1 MVMNDPGAVFNP
13 ENIVRYG
20 GITILCITIF
30 AETGIFFCFF
40 FPGDSLVFTA
50 GVLCATGVL
59 PYGLLTVILA
69 MCISATLGNMVGYW
83 FGKRT
88 GPFLTQRHDSWF
100 FRKEYVTMAHDFYER
115 YGGLALIL
123 GRFLPVVRTF
133 VPIVAGVLKISYRN
147 FIFYSTLGAVLWII
161 PITVAGYFLGTLPF
175 VQENLG
181 YIIIGM
187 VIVITAPV
195 IFRLF
200 KKENKK

>member
-1 MVMNDPGAVFNP
+1 MVMDNPGAVFNP
-13 ENIVRYG
+13 ENVIRYG
-20 GITILCITIF
+20 GITILCLTIF

-50 GVLCATGVL
+50 GVLCATGTL
-59 PYGLLTVILA
+59 PYSLPIVIIA
-69 MCISATLGNMVGYW
+69 MCVSATAGNMTGYW

-88 GPFLTQRHDSWF
+88 GPLLIQRRETWF
-100 FRKEYVTMAHDFYER
+100 FRKEYVTMAHDFYSR
-115 YGGLALIL
+115 YGGLALIM

-133 VPIVAGVLKISYRN
+133 APIVAGMLNISYGR
-147 FIFYSTLGAVLWII
+147 FIFYSTAGALLWVVPLTI
-161 PITVAGYFLGTLPF
+161 AGYFLGTIPF

-187 VIVITAPV
+187 VIVITTPI

-200 KKENKK
+200 RKKKK